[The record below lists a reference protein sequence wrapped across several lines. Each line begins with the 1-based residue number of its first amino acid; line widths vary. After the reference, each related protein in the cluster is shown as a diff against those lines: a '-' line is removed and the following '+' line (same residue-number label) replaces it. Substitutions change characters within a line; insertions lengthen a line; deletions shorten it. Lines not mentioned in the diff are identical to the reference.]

1 MKLTTHSQIRRID
14 SQLDRLQLSTAN
26 EEGAFSIAAE
36 DVHDPQR
43 VARIEQLQRL
53 IKSLSTTNSSK
64 HSLVPPSRIR
74 SVLQEA
80 HLSSKC
86 ASCAYL
92 FEQDDSSSRDGQ
104 SMYAHESSYEHEL
117 EWLLLSK
124 ATTQAYGSVLSTILE
139 QTIPLEDDIWY
150 WDDVI
155 STYRFA
161 GLYSIQ
167 TSPIRLYNW
176 SKDVYRD
183 VKDRGGRLAVDG
195 WREFYTLV
203 TETIKD
209 RNIREIQRRVVGP
222 LGAVRNEGRKKRA
235 ALKRIRTVNANAL
248 GLLLG
253 EGLSSERYVQNQD
266 ITCRC

>member
-1 MKLTTHSQIRRID
+1 M
-14 SQLDRLQLSTAN
+14 QLSAAN
-26 EEGAFSIAAE
+26 GDSAFTIAAE
-36 DVHDPQR
+36 DIHDPRR
-43 VARIEQLQRL
+43 VARIEQLQKL
-53 IKSLSTTNSSK
+53 IKSLSTTSSSK
-64 HSLVPPSRIR
+64 HSLVHPNRVRAI
-74 SVLQEA
+74 LQEA
-80 HLSSKC
+80 NLSSNC

-92 FEQDDSSSRDGQ
+92 FEQDDSGSQRRQ
-104 SMYAHESSYEHEL
+104 STYAHESSYEHEL

-150 WDDVI
+150 WDDII

-167 TSPIRLYNW
+167 TSPIRLYSW

-195 WREFYTLV
+195 WKDFYTLV
-203 TETIKD
+203 TDTIKD
-209 RNIREIQRRVVGP
+209 RNIKEVQRRVVGP
-222 LGAVRNEGRKKRA
+222 LGAVRHEGRKKRA
-235 ALKRIRTVNANAL
+235 ALRRIRTVNANAL

-253 EGLSSERYVQNQD
+253 EGLSAERYAHS
-266 ITCRC
+266 